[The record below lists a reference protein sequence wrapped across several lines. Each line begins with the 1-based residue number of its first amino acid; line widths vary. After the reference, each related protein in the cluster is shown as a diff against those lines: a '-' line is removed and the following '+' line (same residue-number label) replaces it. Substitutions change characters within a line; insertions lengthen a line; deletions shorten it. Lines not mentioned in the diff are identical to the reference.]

1 MSWDQEYSV
10 PSLINLLEQLTGKTS
25 EQLLLAEL
33 NSSGVSI
40 VNREEVLLSDG
51 FMFDVMGIKVT
62 LSDGRVFVPKLVEQF
77 NENGN
82 HGVDVYEYHLQDHIP
97 DVRYVGVDTSESPD
111 YTATTEVEY
120 DSDGLPIEEDLDLG
134 ELTCG
139 DDGCGCGF

>member
-51 FMFDVMGIKVT
+51 FMFDVMGTKVT

-97 DVRYVGVDTSESPD
+97 DVHYIGIDTSETPD
-111 YTATTEVEY
+111 FIGEVEY

-134 ELTCG
+134 ELNSNDGG
-139 DDGCGCGF
+139 DCGCGF